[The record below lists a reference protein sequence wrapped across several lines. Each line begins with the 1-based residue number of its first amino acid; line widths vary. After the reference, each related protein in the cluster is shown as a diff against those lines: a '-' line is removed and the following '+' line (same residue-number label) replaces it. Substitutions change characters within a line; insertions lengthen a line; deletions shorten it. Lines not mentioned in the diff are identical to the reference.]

1 MTLQL
6 AYQTVQNTLE
16 IVSPE
21 ILLLAV
27 AIAMMTASPFVRLSK
42 ERWAA
47 VAAIG
52 LIGALLDL
60 MLVGGVQ
67 ADLYAAPAVNDALA
81 FYGRLFLLLTGLI
94 LLGLAHRE
102 PSDERAGE
110 FFGGLLMIEAG
121 AMLVAASNDVVFLF
135 VGLELVSIPTYLLLY
150 LSRRTAITQESATKY
165 FYLSI
170 FASGLLLFGLA
181 FLYGLAGTTN
191 LKTLAALAADAPY
204 FPNLT
209 IGLIAVVFIMAGLC
223 FRVAAVPLHF
233 YAPDVYQGSPAVI
246 AAMLSWIPK
255 FVGFVAMVRVLTVVF
270 SVKGA
275 HDPLVAKAII
285 LCWIIAVATMT
296 IGNAVALLQ
305 RNLKRLLAYSS
316 IAHAGYLMIG
326 VTASFANGP
335 NEGQFFY
342 GSEGIFFY
350 LTAYALM
357 TLGVFGVI
365 VAMKRP
371 DGRSVET
378 IDDLAG
384 LGFSQPLPAL
394 AMTVCL
400 LSLTGFPGLAGFWGK
415 LQIFAA
421 AFSAQNGEEA
431 WSFYMLT
438 IIGVLNAAVGAF
450 YYLRIIVLMYF
461 HPESGPLKATGGW
474 PVALAVGA
482 CASLSLL
489 IGVYPAPV
497 SEACRQAA
505 VAAANHG
512 VEVAADATPVARQIA
527 PAANL
532 RLADD

>member
-6 AYQTVQNTLE
+6 AYQTVQNTLL

-21 ILLLAV
+21 VLLLAV
-27 AIAMMTASPFVRLSK
+27 AIVMMTASPFVRLPCST
-42 ERWAA
+42 WAA
-47 VAAIG
+47 LAGFG
-52 LIGALLDL
+52 LIASLLVL
-60 MLVGGVQ
+60 IASRNVR

-81 FYGRLFLLLTGLI
+81 FYGRLFLLLTGFI

-102 PSDERAGE
+102 PSDDRAGE

-121 AMLVAASNDVVFLF
+121 AMIVAASNDVVFLF

-150 LSRRTAITQESATKY
+150 LSRRTAVTQEAATKY

-170 FASGLLLFGLA
+170 FASGLVLYGLA

-191 LKTLAALAADAPY
+191 LKTLAALTTDAPI

-209 IGLIAVVFIMAGLC
+209 IGLIAVVFVMAGLC

-255 FVGFVAMVRVLTVVF
+255 FVGFVAMIRVLTVVF
-270 SVKGA
+270 AVKGA
-275 HDPLVAKAII
+275 SDPLVSKAIYMS
-285 LCWIIAVATMT
+285 WIVAVATMT
-296 IGNAVALLQ
+296 LGNAVALLQ
-305 RNLKRLLAYSS
+305 RDLKRLLAYSS
-316 IAHAGYLMIG
+316 IAHAGYLMVG

-335 NEGQFFY
+335 REGHLFY

-365 VAMKRP
+365 IAMKRP

-378 IDDLAG
+378 IDDLSG

-421 AFSAQNGEEA
+421 AFSAESGEEA
-431 WSFYMLT
+431 WPFYMLT

-461 HPESGPLKATGGW
+461 HPQDAPLKATGGW
-474 PVALAVGA
+474 PVALAVGS

-489 IGVYPAPV
+489 IGVFPAPV

-505 VAAANHG
+505 VAAADH
-512 VEVAADATPVARQIA
+512 EVAVYATPVARQVA
-527 PAANL
+527 PVAVDV
-532 RLADD
+532 RLAHD